1 MDKKV
6 CIIVGAGDFFEKEIK
21 KSENDLIIAADGG
34 LLNLEKIGIVPHI
47 VVGDFDSLGYV
58 PKCENIITLNR
69 DKDIT
74 DTWAGIFEG
83 IKRGYKKFIIYGGTG
98 GRESHTVA
106 NIQNLVKLT
115 RMGFCGKLI
124 SKSEIITA
132 VKDGEITFDKNY
144 KGFISV
150 FAYSDKAE
158 GVFEENLKY
167 ELTDAVLTNGEPL
180 GVSNEFIG
188 KEAKVGVKDG
198 IILITYDRNE
208 D

>member
-6 CIIVGAGDFFEKEIK
+6 CIVVGAGDFSETKIEKGEK
-21 KSENDLIIAADGG
+21 DLIIAADGG
-34 LLNLEKIGIVPHI
+34 LLNLENIGITPDI

-58 PKCENIITLNR
+58 PKYENIITLNR

-74 DTWAGIFEG
+74 DTWAGIEEG
-83 IKRGYKKFIIYGGTG
+83 IKRGYKNFKIYGGTG
-98 GRESHTVA
+98 GRESHTFA

-115 RMGFCGKLI
+115 KMGLYGEMI
-124 SKSEIITA
+124 SENEVITA
-132 VKDGEITFDKNY
+132 VKDGEITFDKNH

-158 GVFEENLKY
+158 GVSLKNLKY
-167 ELTDAVLTNGEPL
+167 ELDGAVLTNGEPL

-188 KEAKVGVKDG
+188 REAKAQVENG
-198 IILITYDRNE
+198 IILIIYNGKRD
-208 D
+208 